1 MSRSNSHRTKKRLRF
16 SETSTLISILPKTS
30 ADRKATWYDK
40 ESMRKFKNDVWRASQ
55 EGTRASKLLKSMS
68 QYVLEIKKHG
78 TLKMQDMYRI
88 RGLEHI
94 DRDIARVLL
103 LGRRMAIDGVLR
115 EQARQIELGVH
126 DIARIA
132 YMSTKYSRFSA
143 IWSQIIAAL

>member
-1 MSRSNSHRTKKRLRF
+1 MSR
-16 SETSTLISILPKTS
+16 
-30 ADRKATWYDK
+30 
-40 ESMRKFKNDVWRASQ
+40 
-55 EGTRASKLLKSMS
+55 
-68 QYVLEIKKHG
+68 YVLEIEKHG

-115 EQARQIELGVH
+115 EQARQNELGVH

-132 YMSTKYSRFSA
+132 YMSTKYYNCCPLKSL
-143 IWSQIIAAL
+143 AANSTVIHLLLKNVWLISEL